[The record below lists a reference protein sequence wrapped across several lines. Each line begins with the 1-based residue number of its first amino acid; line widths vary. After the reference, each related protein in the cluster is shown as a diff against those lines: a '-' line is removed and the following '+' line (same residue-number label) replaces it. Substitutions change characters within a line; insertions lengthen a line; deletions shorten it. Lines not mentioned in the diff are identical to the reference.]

1 VQAKGN
7 LQTVGL
13 SARGDRIKAGRAHG
27 VRSPLLLAANH
38 GARSPTISL
47 TNSPGSARLSQ
58 WHVGFVLMHIA
69 AMPARRGGAKLTGLI
84 GCALPRQTTLHG
96 CRRQRYRVL
105 FSFSL
110 LFKSDSGEFNELHDV
125 FECFKY
131 LFEFCC
137 RCQTRPGGRG
147 VAPSASLSHA
157 AEASIS
163 ATKVSSNQRL
173 HASSETS
180 ILESSPR
187 SLATSVPV
195 PYQRFEPPSSLV
207 DFCQNQTPL
216 PSLGAV

>member
-105 FSFSL
+105 SL
-110 LFKSDSGEFNELHDV
+110 
-125 FECFKY
+125 
-131 LFEFCC
+131 C
-137 RCQTRPGGRG
+137 RCCSNPTLENSTSFTTFL
-147 VAPSASLSHA
+147 SAS
-157 AEASIS
+157 SIFS
-163 ATKVSSNQRL
+163 RFVVAVRL
-173 HASSETS
+173 V
-180 ILESSPR
+180 LEEEGLRHQPR
-187 SLATSVPV
+187 
-195 PYQRFEPPSSLV
+195 
-207 DFCQNQTPL
+207 
-216 PSLGAV
+216 